1 MQRFI
6 GVILGGLTTFVL
18 LNLSTAM
25 AGDQQVKY
33 AVPIIIGVIV
43 ALLWPWIIG
52 IILVRRA
59 KARRDKQIEKEVDKR
74 MAGG

>member
-1 MQRFI
+1 MHRVI
-6 GVILGGLTTFVL
+6 GIILGGLTTFLL

-33 AVPIIIGVIV
+33 ALPIIAGVIV
-43 ALLWPWIIG
+43 ALLWPWVIG
-52 IILVRRA
+52 FWLARRA
-59 KARRDKQIEKEVDKR
+59 KARRDKQVDKEVEKR